1 MSASSS
7 SCRAL
12 PQGNTAATT
21 PTVSDL
27 LVRSHGVSG
36 FRGWVDAVRTQE
48 EREREARVARLI
60 VGAQVSMWQ
69 FGAARNLHT
78 GTSWKKLP
86 PAARLPNDVRLRIY
100 EFLGPVD
107 GFLPGFVS
115 DLPHARELDRM
126 LEQKRWAVCQRA
138 AKYYVRLASEAACRG
153 EDCLTITEETVA
165 RAPKFA
171 CGTAVAVEVAA
182 ASLESRGYVLQD
194 SRGWTFHPHWPVMWQ
209 PPPGQR
215 REDEEDWNDDGQDA
229 VGNGDN
235 VEAEEVWEGGDVGGG
250 GDQPAGNEWEN
261 EDGADAAV
269 EADENVNDEVV
280 DAEIEV
286 VAPSRMVFESG
297 HFPLKLVFAKQRL
310 PVLQAIAAFEM
321 RDDIF
326 LDAKQLAANNGM
338 LQAALASAPGQR
350 PADTFLKTFEKRS
363 PLVEAFQRTLKAA
376 LRRATGYVEDLIRGA
391 FADGN
396 LHCVLTA
403 QMWDAGPIRMPN
415 GTAVAFFD
423 HELVG
428 EQSAFRIQ
436 DRAFLPGG
444 GAARRAAD
452 GAHEHEGP
460 RLPPHFCVMTLLTRK
475 LGLEGVYASST
486 LLKDA
491 FGNERERAFPVTFGI
506 KALPAAKKDM

>member
-1 MSASSS
+1 
-7 SCRAL
+7 
-12 PQGNTAATT
+12 
-21 PTVSDL
+21 
-27 LVRSHGVSG
+27 
-36 FRGWVDAVRTQE
+36 
-48 EREREARVARLI
+48 
-60 VGAQVSMWQ
+60 MWQ

-171 CGTAVAVEVAA
+171 CGTAVAV
-182 ASLESRGYVLQD
+182 
-194 SRGWTFHPHWPVMWQ
+194 
-209 PPPGQR
+209 
-215 REDEEDWNDDGQDA
+215 
-229 VGNGDN
+229 
-235 VEAEEVWEGGDVGGG
+235 
-250 GDQPAGNEWEN
+250 